1 MNIFDTI
8 MFKSV
13 LIVVKALRVTLS
25 SIAMT
30 QKHTQSAQNHLRY
43 HNQCWYLCQ
52 RPQEENLL
60 PHKVENTRSS
70 AVTSFVIQFEKVVKM
85 IRGIALTMKPNDVLM
100 TNNTTTISL

>member
-25 SIAMT
+25 SVAMT
-30 QKHTQSAQNHLRY
+30 HD
-43 HNQCWYLCQ
+43 QCLYLCQ

-85 IRGIALTMKPNDVLM
+85 IRG
-100 TNNTTTISL
+100 